1 MLSRQSTSRRRAASE
16 SGKHPEIESP
26 ESKVACEHTR
36 NRVLNGIGRAHMYV
50 RIGLGTVR
58 GRPCVR
64 PRGSDPNPTMRARA
78 PRHWISRPRCHCC
91 PAQEQADLSASC
103 THAHV
108 YVRIGLGTVR
118 GRPCVRPRG
127 SDPNPTMRVRAAD
140 NPVHLCRSVSANE
153 SLTDSG

>member
-64 PRGSDPNPTMRARA
+64 PRGSDPNPTMR
-78 PRHWISRPRCHCC
+78 
-91 PAQEQADLSASC
+91 
-103 THAHV
+103 
-108 YVRIGLGTVR
+108 
-118 GRPCVRPRG
+118 
-127 SDPNPTMRVRAAD
+127 VRAAD